1 MNDGQN
7 VVIAFIRSLPHGAE
21 FGIVLIVAFAWFVV
35 VSLSAAL
42 SPPYVVWADDWGL
55 LSLVAHEIVVGGIL
69 AWFLFVRG
77 WRLRDLG
84 FERPQGDDGRDAL
97 ILIAVSYAAML
108 PLYYAMPASIR
119 DASALQVQGD
129 VSILTSFAL
138 SIVNGIFEEVF
149 VCAYV
154 VSAWR
159 GVSMWNAMT
168 ASAALRLAYHVYQGP
183 MAIVWVGPLGLIFAW
198 YYATR
203 GRIWPLIAAHIL
215 LDFVALLPLL
225 RL

>member
-1 MNDGQN
+1 MRLVA
-7 VVIAFIRSLPHGAE
+7 VVRSLPHWAE
-21 FGIVLIVAFAWFVV
+21 FGIVLIVAFGWFVV
-35 VSLSAAL
+35 ASLSAAL
-42 SPPYVVWADDWGL
+42 NPPYEVWADDWGL
-55 LSLVAHEIVVGGIL
+55 LTLVAHELAVGGFL

-97 ILIAVSYAAML
+97 ILMAVSYAAML

-119 DASALQVQGD
+119 DVSALEAQGQVGA
-129 VSILTSFAL
+129 ITAFAL
-138 SIVNGIFEEVF
+138 PIVNGFFEEVF

-154 VSAWR
+154 MSAWR
-159 GVSMWNAMT
+159 GASMWNAIT
-168 ASAALRLAYHVYQGP
+168 ASAILRLSYHVYQGP
-183 MAIVWVGPLGLIFAW
+183 MAIAWVGPLGLIFAW

-203 GRIWPLIAAHIL
+203 GRIWPLIAAHVL